1 MRVAV
6 VGAVPLVRHGLVL
19 QLVARGVHVHT
30 EAASLDHL
38 RATPSAAAER
48 GSPVLLLVGTHDD
61 RARTLDALR
70 EVLDDG
76 SPVLALTDGVDGW
89 LRRQA
94 ARDGRGGPDGLGVAA
109 LAAVGADEVVA
120 WLAAAGRAGR
130 PARAPSP
137 HPRLTAAEL
146 DVLELLAQGLSN
158 AGIARR
164 LSLSPKTVECHV
176 TSLFT
181 KLGLAHDDPGLN
193 RRVSA
198 ALQWVALVS

>member
-38 RATPSAAAER
+38 RATPSATAER
-48 GSPVLLLVGTHDD
+48 GSPVLLLVGVHDD
-61 RARTLDALR
+61 RVRTLEGIRL
-70 EVLDDG
+70 VLGDG
-76 SPVLALTDGVDGW
+76 SPVLALTDGGDSW
-89 LRRQA
+89 LRRRA
-94 ARDGRGGPDGLGVAA
+94 PGGRRAPDGLAVTA
-109 LAAVGADEVVA
+109 LAGVGADEVVA
-120 WLAAAGRAGR
+120 WLGAAAASGR
-130 PARAPSP
+130 PARGPAQR
-137 HPRLTAAEL
+137 PRLTAAEL

-176 TSLFT
+176 TSLFA
-181 KLGLAHDDPGLN
+181 KLGLAHEDPGLN